1 MKSLRNERSKP
12 VTQTLETPVGIYT
25 GCDVLEGFTADAE
38 HFAKPTPEYNN
49 FDKEFYNLCKLD
61 NLYIFTFK
69 GTDAVKLPVMTMADL
84 DFIIEDMKS
93 GKAFDYYQMTAEH
106 LKYC

>member
-1 MKSLRNERSKP
+1 MMKSLRNERSKP
-12 VTQTLETPVGIYT
+12 VTQTLETPVGTYT
-25 GCDVLEGFTADAE
+25 GCDVLEGFAADAE
-38 HFAKPTPEYNN
+38 HLAKPTPEDNN

-84 DFIIEDMKS
+84 DDIIESMKS
-93 GKAFDYYQMTAEH
+93 GKACDY
-106 LKYC
+106 